1 MHGNYNISN
10 ALAAIAIASEL
21 NVNHGTI
28 KKALSKFSGV
38 QRRLTQLWD
47 KKNVKIIDDYAHHPT
62 EIKNVIEG
70 LNHSN
75 PKRKLIIIFQPHRY
89 SRLIHLKKEFSKCF
103 VECDQVFV
111 SNVYSAGEK
120 MPHNF
125 KLQSLIKGIKKN
137 SKVNT
142 EAYENDEQLLKLI
155 KSSNDKLTFLFLG
168 AGTVTQWAADFA
180 KNLKKIY
187 E

>member
-1 MHGNYNISN
+1 M
-10 ALAAIAIASEL
+10 E
-21 NVNHGTI
+21 
-28 KKALSKFSGV
+28 
-38 QRRLTQLWD
+38 Q
-47 KKNVKIIDDYAHHPT
+47 KNVKVIDDYAHHPT

-70 LNHSN
+70 LSHSN

-89 SRLIHLKKEFSKCF
+89 SRLINLKKEFSKCF
-103 VECDQVFV
+103 MKCDQVFV

-120 MPHNF
+120 MPQNF
-125 KLQSLIKGIKKN
+125 KLQSLIKSIKKN
-137 SKVNT
+137 SKVNA

-168 AGTVTQWAADFA
+168 AGTVTQWASDFS